1 MHNMA
6 PFLIFWESET
16 RFSKFW
22 VKLEKKINAN
32 SGINTYLRINNPTK
46 ILLVYQTRHFMATV
60 SQDKITASRKSL
72 ARELR
77 ITLQVSALQ
86 GPKFLAFGAV

>member
-1 MHNMA
+1 
-6 PFLIFWESET
+6 
-16 RFSKFW
+16 
-22 VKLEKKINAN
+22 
-32 SGINTYLRINNPTK
+32 
-46 ILLVYQTRHFMATV
+46 MATV